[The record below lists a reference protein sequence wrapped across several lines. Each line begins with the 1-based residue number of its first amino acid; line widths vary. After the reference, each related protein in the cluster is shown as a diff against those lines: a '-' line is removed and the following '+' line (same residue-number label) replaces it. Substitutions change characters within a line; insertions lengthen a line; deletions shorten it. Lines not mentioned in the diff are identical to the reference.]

1 MKKKILLLAF
11 AVLFST
17 VNGFAESTSAYWG
30 RIALL
35 HTNYS
40 NAFSEFK
47 EGAEEGMFADCYG
60 PLAVMYAMGLGTPK
74 NPQLAY
80 KYLKLYEE
88 NDGFWYQE
96 KIRFWLDFYLGKE
109 ISEWIAYS
117 TFKEV
122 PKVMAFF
129 KSENYTCK
137 AFGQSPDMKK
147 ALEFLYARDNLQ
159 YSSAKGVLKYEEYSE
174 PFLQYA
180 LKENDFKL
188 MKMIDEANP
197 NRFAVFEEKDAEN
210 YQNTPKDAESLKK
223 FVDETAI
230 TNKWREVAK
239 KEYFDTQLNE
249 VFKDGGFNKEL
260 DDLVDDVAREWNKE
274 EEYSAKRE
282 EIFDQLLVS
291 YIEAG
296 ELEKAKLL
304 ANGANENAK
313 LIVDI
318 LVACE
323 VIKEH
328 LKSGTMTDVELSG
341 CSRALG
347 SNYSKI
353 LNSRYQA
360 YADKKVSDLYN
371 SWDKKTDFTLMGGAF
386 QGKFGDDLRAIKVN
400 ETLSW
405 NATTSIDYI
414 HCLLVY
420 FVYDVIANTTVDAT
434 FFENNREAIDCLAE
448 NYKYSDEGAS
458 VLMQYYRVALEATS
472 TWTIDTEVAEMD
484 AVVERPYLN
493 EETKA
498 KVIAAYNQNAI
509 ERMNVAKNNKKDI
522 ARVYALA
529 KDVKDMKY
537 LTEPKLREQA
547 NKMYEKAAKKMK

>member
-88 NDGFWYQE
+88 NDGFYYQD
-96 KIRFWLDFYLGKE
+96 KIGFWLDFYLGKE

-117 TFKEV
+117 TFREV

-147 ALEFLYARDNLQ
+147 ALEFLYAHDNLQ
-159 YSSAKGVLKYEEYSE
+159 FSSAKGVLKSEKYSE

-197 NRFAVFEEKDAEN
+197 NKFAVLEEKDAEN
-210 YQNTPKDAESLKK
+210 YQKLSKDAESLKK

-230 TNKWREVAK
+230 TNKWREAAK

-249 VFKDGGFNKEL
+249 VFKDGGYNQEL
-260 DDLVDDVAREWNKE
+260 DDLAREVAYSWDMN
-274 EEYSAKRE
+274 EYYKYRDKSSE
-282 EIFDQLLVS
+282 MYYSLFDSLVA
-291 YIEAG
+291 AG
-296 ELEKAKLL
+296 EWEKVMSLSDHYDNGATKLL
-304 ANGANENAK
+304 KVAK
-313 LIVDI
+313 TLEPIR
-318 LVACE
+318 A
-323 VIKEH
+323 KM
-328 LKSGTMTDVELSG
+328 KSGSISNGELS
-341 CSRALG
+341 SAFG
-347 SNYSKI
+347 SLENEPIYGESNKKI
-353 LNSRYQA
+353 QDY
-360 YADKKVSDLYN
+360 VSSVISDIYT
-371 SWDKKTDFTLMGGAF
+371 SWDKKSNYSEMLKMLKMFDFEGAEKSRGEFHNILKEECKTWDATTDFQYMEDMALWSNECFRGWGIASHYP
-386 QGKFGDDLRAIKVN
+386 RAIG
-400 ETLSW
+400 ER
-405 NATTSIDYI
+405 I
-414 HCLLVY
+414 
-420 FVYDVIANTTVDAT
+420 
-434 FFENNREAIDCLAE
+434 
-448 NYKYSDEGAS
+448 GA
-458 VLMQYYRVALEATS
+458 
-472 TWTIDTEVAEMD
+472 WTIDTEAGELD
-484 AVVERPYLN
+484 AVYDNINSTYLSSYLDFPDYRTAYRVN
-493 EETKA
+493 IEQRLKA
-498 KVIAAYNQNAI
+498 V
-509 ERMNVAKNNKKDI
+509 KKI
-522 ARVYALA
+522 
-529 KDVKDMKY
+529 KDVEEAYAKISEIKGMRHIGEWPD
-537 LTEPKLREQA
+537 LTEKVEKL
-547 NKMYEKAAKKMK
+547 YEKYAKKMQKLQK